1 MLCILQPAY
10 EKNFI
15 LGVESAVP
23 PLKHYIETTFPG
35 SLLKD
40 EHQGYIHYQLKTDQ
54 SWAQLFGIMERAKQ
68 QYNIEDYSISQTT
81 LEQVFLNFT
90 RAQREAED

>member
-1 MLCILQPAY
+1 VVIGLFLGEDKAIPA
-10 EKNFI
+10 
-15 LGVESAVP
+15 
-23 PLKHYIETTFPG
+23 LKQYIETTFPG

-40 EHQGYIHYQLKTDQ
+40 EHQGYIHYQLKAGEDKT
-54 SWAQLFGIMERAKQ
+54 WANLFGIMERAKQ

-90 RAQREAED
+90 RAQREAEDN